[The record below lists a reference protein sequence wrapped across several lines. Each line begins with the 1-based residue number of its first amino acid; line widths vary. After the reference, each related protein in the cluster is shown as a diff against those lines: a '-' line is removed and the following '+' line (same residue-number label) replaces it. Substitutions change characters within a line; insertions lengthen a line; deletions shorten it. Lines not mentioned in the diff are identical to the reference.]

1 MNQERRPSQDHH
13 QHQSYSMQDIHT
25 PHNNSDNDGHHSKP
39 PSVTP
44 IKAPRER
51 SKYLPCFSCIRS
63 TCGRV
68 TCCVCLVLL
77 LVIIILVIVIFTV
90 FKVPVVDYMGTV
102 GDPVFTFNK
111 GNTTFGVDMVA
122 NIKVENPNP
131 IGFNFELLDIK
142 ARFPGY
148 EPTLGGGNL
157 TNTNFPSKSTTNAT
171 FPISIAYDRNQDK
184 GFTIIRQILSKCG
197 VLGGSDGEIT
207 ILYDLKAK
215 VKILGIN
222 FSPDIKNQSY
232 NVKCPVNIVEIAKGI
247 PGGIASLIGDI
258 GSLFG

>member
-1 MNQERRPSQDHH
+1 MNQERRHSQDNH
-13 QHQSYSMQDIHT
+13 HQSYPMQDIHT
-25 PHNNSDNDGHHSKP
+25 PHANEPEQPHSKP
-39 PSVTP
+39 PSVSL
-44 IKAPRER
+44 IKAPKER

-77 LVIIILVIVIFTV
+77 LVIIILVIIIFTV
-90 FKVPVVDYMGTV
+90 FKIPVVDYMGTV

-122 NIKVENPNP
+122 SIQVQNPNP

-157 TNTNFPSKSTTNAT
+157 TNTDFPSKSTTNAT

-184 GFTIIRQILSKCG
+184 GFTIIRNILSKCG
-197 VLGGSDGEIT
+197 ILGGSDGEIE
-207 ILYDLKAK
+207 ILYDLKAT
-215 VKILGIN
+215 VKIIGITIR
-222 FSPDIKNQSY
+222 PDIKNQSY
-232 NVKCPVNIVEIAKGI
+232 SVKCPVNIAEIAKGI
-247 PGGIASLIGDI
+247 PGGISSFLGNLIG
-258 GSLFG
+258 

>member
-1 MNQERRPSQDHH
+1 MNQERRLSQDQYH
-13 QHQSYSMQDIHT
+13 QNYPMQDIHT
-25 PHNNSDNDGHHSKP
+25 PRSSDYDHSKP

-90 FKVPVVDYMGTV
+90 FKVPVVDYMGNV

-122 NIKVENPNP
+122 NIRVQNPNP

-197 VLGGSDGEIT
+197 ILGGSDGQIT

-215 VKILGIN
+215 VKILGIKL
-222 FSPDIKNQSY
+222 SPDIKDQSY
-232 NVKCPVNIVEIAKGI
+232 NVKCPVNIAEIAKGI
-247 PGGIASLIGDI
+247 PGGIASLIGEL
-258 GSLFG
+258 GSLIG